1 MTRLVITM
9 GDPCGVGPEILLKFF
24 EIIYKI
30 ENKNTKKILRIYTS
44 RTNNSNNYIINSSY
58 NCIC

>member
-24 EIIYKI
+24 EIIYKL
-30 ENKNTKKILRIYTS
+30 EDKNLFVCVVGSKNVLE
-44 RTNNSNNYIINSSY
+44 
-58 NCIC
+58 